1 MDEAWLRAA
10 EEFAQVSRRVW
21 ERGLVAGSG
30 GNISLRVPGTALV
43 MIKPSGVAA
52 LDCRP
57 EDLIGLDL
65 EGHVVVGSGKPSK
78 DTNFHLG
85 IYRARPDVQGI
96 VHAHAPW
103 AIAAGLLGYAEL
115 PLLTTQAEAKLRRVP
130 VLPFAPSESDELE
143 ALVVGAYRDPR
154 VVAVLLARHGL
165 VAAGPTLGIAEQ
177 IAELVEET
185 AQIALLVRM
194 AGGRG

>member
-30 GNISLRVPGTALV
+30 GNISLRVAGTGLV
-43 MIKPSGVAA
+43 MIKPSGMAA
-52 LDCRP
+52 VDCAP

-65 EGHVVVGSGKPSK
+65 SGRVLVGKGKPSK

-85 IYRARPDVQGI
+85 IYRARPDVHGI

-103 AIAAGLLGYAEL
+103 AIALGLLGDTEL
-115 PLLTTQAEAKLRRVP
+115 PLLTTQAEVKLRRVP

-143 ALVVGAYRDPR
+143 ALVVGAYREAD

-165 VAAGPTLGIAEQ
+165 VAAGPTLAAAEQ

-185 AQIALLVRM
+185 AQIALLVRI
-194 AGGRG
+194 AGGR

>member
-10 EEFAQVSRRVW
+10 EEFARVSRRVW

-30 GNISLRVPGTALV
+30 GNISLRIAGTGLV

-52 LDCRP
+52 LDCGP

-65 EGHVVVGSGKPSK
+65 DGHIVVGKGKPSK

-85 IYRARPDVQGI
+85 IYRVRDDVRGI

-103 AIAAGLLGYAEL
+103 AIALGLLGDAEL

-143 ALVVGAYRDPR
+143 ALVVGAYRDPD
-154 VVAVLLARHGL
+154 VAAVLLARHGL
-165 VAAGPTLGIAEQ
+165 VAAGPTLAVAEQ

-194 AGGRG
+194 AGGR

>member
-10 EEFAQVSRRVW
+10 DEFAAVSRRVW

-30 GNISLRVPGTALV
+30 GNISLRVPDMGLV
-43 MIKPSGVAA
+43 MIKPSGMAA
-52 LDCRP
+52 VDCAP

-65 EGHVVVGSGKPSK
+65 GGRVVVGRAKPSK

-103 AIAAGLLGYAEL
+103 AIALGLLDYAEL
-115 PLLTTQAEAKLRRVP
+115 PLLTTQAEMKLRRVP
-130 VLPFAPSESDELE
+130 VLPFAPSESEEL
-143 ALVVGAYRDPR
+143 ARLVVGAYRDPA

-165 VAAGPTLGIAEQ
+165 VATGPTLAIAEQ

-194 AGGRG
+194 AGGR

>member
-10 EEFAQVSRRVW
+10 DEFAAVSRRVW

-30 GNISLRVPGTALV
+30 GNISLRVPDMGLV
-43 MIKPSGVAA
+43 MIKPSGMAA
-52 LDCRP
+52 VDCAP

-65 EGHVVVGSGKPSK
+65 GGRVVVGRAKPSK

-85 IYRARPDVQGI
+85 IYRARLDVQGI

-103 AIAAGLLGYAEL
+103 AIALGLLDYAEL
-115 PLLTTQAEAKLRRVP
+115 PLLTTQAAMKLRRVP
-130 VLPFAPSESDELE
+130 VLPFAPSESAELE
-143 ALVVGAYRDPR
+143 ALVVGAYRDPA

-165 VAAGPTLGIAEQ
+165 VATGPTLVAAEQ

-194 AGGRG
+194 AGGR

>member
-10 EEFAQVSRRVW
+10 DEFAAVSRRVW

-30 GNISLRVPGTALV
+30 GNISLRVPDMGLV
-43 MIKPSGVAA
+43 MIKPSGMAA
-52 LDCRP
+52 VDCAP

-65 EGHVVVGSGKPSK
+65 GGRVVVGRAKPSK

-103 AIAAGLLGYAEL
+103 AIALGLLDYAEL
-115 PLLTTQAEAKLRRVP
+115 PLLTTQAAMKLRRVP
-130 VLPFAPSESDELE
+130 VLPFAPSESAELE
-143 ALVVGAYRDPR
+143 ALVVGAYRDPA

-165 VAAGPTLGIAEQ
+165 VATGPTLVAAEQ

-194 AGGRG
+194 AGGR

>member
-10 EEFAQVSRRVW
+10 DEFAAVSRRVW

-30 GNISLRVPGTALV
+30 GNISLRVPDMGLV
-43 MIKPSGVAA
+43 MIKPSGMAA
-52 LDCRP
+52 VDCAP

-65 EGHVVVGSGKPSK
+65 GGRVVVGRGKPSK

-85 IYRARPDVQGI
+85 IYRARLDVQGI

-103 AIAAGLLGYAEL
+103 AIALGLLDYAEL
-115 PLLTTQAEAKLRRVP
+115 PLLTTQAEMKLRRVP
-130 VLPFAPSESDELE
+130 VLPFAPSESEEL
-143 ALVVGAYRDPR
+143 ARFVVGAYRDPA

-165 VAAGPTLGIAEQ
+165 VATGPTLAIAEQ

-194 AGGRG
+194 AGGR

>member
-10 EEFAQVSRRVW
+10 EEFARVSKRVW

-30 GNISLRVPGTALV
+30 GNISLRVAGTGLV

-52 LDCRP
+52 LDCGP

-65 EGHVVVGSGKPSK
+65 DGRVVVGKGKPSK

-85 IYRARPDVQGI
+85 IYRVRDDVHGI

-103 AIAAGLLGYAEL
+103 AIAVGLLDYAQL

-143 ALVVGAYRDPR
+143 ALVVGAYRDPD
-154 VVAVLLARHGL
+154 VAAVLLARHGL
-165 VAAGPTLGIAEQ
+165 VAAGPTLAVAEQ
-177 IAELVEET
+177 VAELVEET

-194 AGGRG
+194 AGGR